1 MPDPIETRVLEEL
14 QRLDVPHEAIS
25 CDPDLA
31 DTVAFCARYG
41 YDLADSANA
50 ILIASKRPAGRYAL
64 CMVLANTRLDVNR
77 RVRDVMEVKKLS
89 FASAEVTKEVTGM
102 LLGGVTPFGLPED
115 LPLYVDSR
123 VMERDRVIVGGGS
136 RSLKLRLSPDGLP
149 EAAAC
154 RDRRRPGC
162 LDRVTVAG

>member
-14 QRLDVPHEAIS
+14 QRLGVPHEAIS

-64 CMVLANTRLDVNR
+64 CMVLANTRLDANR
-77 RVRDVMEVKKLS
+77 RVRDMMEVKKLS

-102 LLGGVTPFGLPED
+102 LLGGVTPFGLPGD
-115 LPLYVDSR
+115 LPVYVDSR

-136 RSLKLRLSPDGLP
+136 RSLKLRLSPDVFRRLP
-149 EAAAC
+149 RAEIVMDLA
-154 RDRRRPGC
+154 
-162 LDRVTVAG
+162 VSAG